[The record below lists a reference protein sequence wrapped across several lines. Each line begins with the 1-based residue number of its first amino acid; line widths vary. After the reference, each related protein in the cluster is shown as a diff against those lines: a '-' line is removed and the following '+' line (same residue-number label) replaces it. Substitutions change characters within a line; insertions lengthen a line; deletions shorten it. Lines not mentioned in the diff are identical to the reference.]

1 MTFKIK
7 FLVTQ
12 VARTTVLFVCFL
24 ITAQLSIAQTD
35 TTKVEDNFDEYG
47 EYGDNESV
55 KRYCTQKVQFLTPTK
70 LISIGYELQL
80 PQTVET
86 SFKPFLSSTPGL
98 LPSEGNRS
106 ASFLSHGLRLG
117 ANFPVISR
125 SSIIV
130 NLGVNYYESRI
141 KFENQ
146 ATVDNAMHRALQ
158 QRGLRTTGLMVT
170 VFKPLNEKNFVIVA
184 ANADLNGNYN
194 FVDLQPLNTT
204 RYSVLGIYGWKKSD
218 KLMWGLG
225 WARTYRLGEVNN
237 TVPLLMYNRTFN
249 DRWGIEALLPARMNV
264 RRNFSPTS
272 LLLLGYEL
280 EGNSYHIRSRAS
292 DPFSQRINGTELR
305 RSELKARLTYE
316 KQLSGFIWLSAQVGI
331 RLNANFNVS
340 AAENAPRREYI
351 VENTLTNPLFFA
363 FSINLVSP

>member
-1 MTFKIK
+1 MQFRIS
-7 FLVTQ
+7 LLATQ
-12 VARTTVLFVCFL
+12 AARAVMLLVCFL
-24 ITAQLSIAQTD
+24 FTVRLSMAQTD

-47 EYGDNESV
+47 EYGDDESV
-55 KRYCTQKVQFLTPTK
+55 KRYCTQKVQFLSPTK

-80 PQTVET
+80 PQTIET
-86 SFKPFLSSTPGL
+86 TFKPFLAGIPGTV
-98 LPSEGNRS
+98 PSEGNRS

-130 NLGVNYYESRI
+130 NLGVNYYESRMQ
-141 KFENQ
+141 FENE
-146 ATVDNAMHRALQ
+146 ATVNNAMHRALQ
-158 QRGLRTTGLMVT
+158 EKGLRTTGLMAT

-194 FVDLQPLNTT
+194 FSDLQPLNTT

-249 DRWGIEALLPARMNV
+249 DRWGIEALLPARLNV

-292 DPFSQRINGTELR
+292 DPFSQRINGAEIR
-305 RSELKARLTYE
+305 RSELKVRLTYE
-316 KQLSGFIWLSAQVGI
+316 QQISGFIWLSAQAGL
-331 RLNANFNVS
+331 RMNANFNVS
-340 AAENAPRREYI
+340 ATENAPRREYI